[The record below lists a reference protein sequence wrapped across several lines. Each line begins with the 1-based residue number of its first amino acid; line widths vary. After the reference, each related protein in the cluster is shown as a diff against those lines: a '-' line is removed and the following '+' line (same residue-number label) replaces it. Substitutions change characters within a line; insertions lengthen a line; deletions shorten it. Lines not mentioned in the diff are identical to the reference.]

1 MTHPTRRPMGV
12 RWLATWARCLG
23 ALLLLC
29 VAQPALAQG
38 LGSFVSPGPLSS
50 PHADL
55 DSLSTCTSCHEL
67 GGGPAPRLCMDCHE
81 EIKEQV
87 DQQRGYHKDKG
98 DKCESC
104 HPEHRGRD
112 FELVKIE
119 KSDFDHDQTGF
130 PLRGAHERADCEEC
144 HTEPGTFI
152 GLDSACVSC
161 HEDPHNSRASRHAI
175 LKDQDCAVCH
185 GDDSWDALPLP
196 PAIFDH
202 TDKGQVDYVLEHDHI
217 DVDCVECHLEW
228 KFVDLAYDAC
238 EDCHRD
244 PHRANF
250 GKRVCED
257 CHPAPKGWVV
267 PRFDHNLTPYKLQG
281 LHKTEPSCGDCHGSN
296 KTEPLAF
303 RLCSDCHGHPHDGQF
318 QPKACSDCHTVFIE
332 DFKLPEF
339 DHDITDFP
347 LRGKHR
353 EGPTC
358 IDCHGEGDDAVYVDL
373 DHADCDACHTDEHNG
388 RFEPTDCDVCHDEV
402 GFEVNAF
409 DHDDTRFPH
418 TGKHIDLDCN
428 LCHVDNSWTGI
439 AFASCDDCHNEE
451 NPHRQVVD
459 RDQCEDCHSTVGFDV
474 VHFAH
479 ADVTGFSLDPQ
490 HSDNKCTSCHQ
501 ALFHFAGLDNSCT
514 NCHLADRPSG
524 HYEGDCGGCHQA
536 ADWFPGGLG
545 DNDHAITGFP
555 LHGAH
560 TAIPCESCHA
570 EGRPRG
576 EAVPACVSCHD
587 ADDIHR
593 HMLGNQCD
601 DCHTDMTWFQTRW
614 KHHQTGWP
622 LRGSHRLAACVD
634 CHAVG
639 YIGTP
644 TECWRCHEADAPLDV
659 PAHLSPA
666 FVNCDTC
673 HRPYT
678 WLLPAT
684 SRGL

>member
-1 MTHPTRRPMGV
+1 MPWL
-12 RWLATWARCLG
+12 RWIA
-23 ALLLLC
+23 ALLSLC
-29 VAQPALAQG
+29 VASPAFAQG
-38 LGSFVSPGPLSS
+38 LGSFVSPGPLSHV
-50 PHADL
+50 HAEL

-67 GGGPAPRLCMDCHE
+67 GGGPAAGLCMDCHD
-81 EIKEQV
+81 EIRAQV
-87 DQQRGYHKDKG
+87 DRQRGFHKDKG

-130 PLRGAHERADCEEC
+130 PLRGAHRLADCESC
-144 HTEPGTFI
+144 HTEKGTFI
-152 GLDSACVSC
+152 GLDPACVAC
-161 HEDPHNSRASRHAI
+161 HDDPHNSAASRRAT
-175 LKDQDCAVCH
+175 LNKQDCAVCH

-202 TDKGQVDYVLEHDHI
+202 TDKSQVDYVLEHDHVK
-217 DVDCVECHLEW
+217 VDC
-228 KFVDLAYDAC
+228 DAC
-238 EDCHRD
+238 HTDWRFVGLEHDACLDCHRD
-244 PHRANF
+244 PHRADF
-250 GKRVCED
+250 GKRQCED
-257 CHPAPKGWVV
+257 CHPEPKGWQV
-267 PRFDHNLTPYKLQG
+267 PRFNHDLTPFKLRG
-281 LHKTEPSCGDCHGSN
+281 LHQSEPSCSDCHGAH

-303 RLCSDCHGHPHDGQF
+303 RQCSDCHGHPHDRQF
-318 QPKACSDCHTVFIE
+318 EPKACDDCHTVFVA

-347 LRGKHR
+347 LKGQHQTV
-353 EGPTC
+353 PTC
-358 IDCHGEGDDAVYVDL
+358 DDCHGEGDDAVYIDL
-373 DHADCDACHTDEHNG
+373 AHDDCDACHTDAHSG
-388 RFEPTDCDVCHDEV
+388 RFEPAKCDTCHDEE
-402 GFEVNAF
+402 GFKVAAF
-409 DHDDTRFPH
+409 DHDDTAFPH
-418 TGKHIDLDCN
+418 TGKHIGLDCN
-428 LCHVDNSWTGI
+428 LCHADYQWTGI
-439 AFASCDDCHNEE
+439 PFGSCDDCHHDE

-459 RDQCEDCHSTVGFDV
+459 RDQCEDCHVTDGFDV
-474 VHFAH
+474 IHFAH
-479 ADVTGFSLDPQ
+479 AEVTGFALEPQ
-490 HSDNKCTSCHQ
+490 HTDEKCTACHQ
-501 ALFHFAGLDNSCT
+501 ALFHFAGLDDGCT

-524 HYEGDCGGCHQA
+524 HYDGDCKGCHQA

-560 TAIPCESCHA
+560 SPLPCTSCHA
-570 EGRPRG
+570 EGRARG
-576 EAVPACVSCHD
+576 EATPLCASCHA

-593 HMLGNQCD
+593 HMLGDQCD

-622 LRGSHRLAACVD
+622 LRGSHRLAACND
-634 CHAVG
+634 CHAIG

-644 TECWRCHEADAPLDV
+644 TDCWRCHEADAPLDI